1 MMKTLLTAA
10 ALVVAITTSA
20 VAETYNYA
28 CKIDSNGNTHLYAA
42 KIDTKARTLTWRG
55 SVFQN
60 LKASGGDDCAAKYC
74 FEATRRDLTVTVNT
88 ATQGAATLQVVGTK
102 PGDDGILE
110 DVECDLVRNK

>member
-28 CKIDSNGNTHLYAA
+28 CQVKDERDNVHLYAA

-55 SVFQN
+55 TVFAN
-60 LKASGGDDCAAKYC
+60 LKGGDDCGAKYC
-74 FEATRRDLTVTVNT
+74 FEATRRDLTVTVHT
-88 ATQGAATLQVVGTK
+88 ATQGAATLQVIGTK
-102 PGDDGILE
+102 TGSDGILE
-110 DVECDLVRNK
+110 DADCDLVRNK